1 MEGQEIVTAG
11 LTKRRNSCAYCTRVS
26 RLRLLRPVKM
36 ESSLAVDVWAFG
48 AIKLVLFCW
57 TRNDVLILLTMMRQC
72 GDPILIVG
80 LMV

>member
-1 MEGQEIVTAG
+1 
-11 LTKRRNSCAYCTRVS
+11 
-26 RLRLLRPVKM
+26 M

-57 TRNDVLILLTMMRQC
+57 TRNDVLILLTMTRQC